1 MQLVPLR
8 GVGGT
13 LNNNYMKKLIFSALV
28 ATALFVSSCGK
39 DDDNGGGSTSLN
51 GDWYLYNIY
60 NDPDGNGKSWA
71 IPNNCAQKTY
81 LSISDKK
88 IKNEWYHL
96 EGSDCK
102 YTPIYYNYTINNG
115 VINATIADDSP
126 NGNKGGTVSIKY
138 EIKDKELIIRFKNN
152 RQQEEINVLR
162 KKGIDYSYLDPFV
175 GYWIMTKYVVGQQE
189 LIVKD
194 GECLYGEIVAHSLG
208 ATLYLNYPENGQC
221 NKTINSY
228 EWIKE
233 GGKYYNVSNPTEKT
247 LWDISFSNNN
257 HYMTFAIDG
266 DNGRTVMH
274 FTKVK

>member
-1 MQLVPLR
+1 
-8 GVGGT
+8 
-13 LNNNYMKKLIFSALV
+13 MKKLIFSALV

-71 IPNNCAQKTY
+71 IPGNCAKKTY
-81 LSISDKK
+81 WSISDKK
-88 IKNEWYHL
+88 IKHEWYYS
-96 EGSDCK
+96 EGSECK
-102 YTPIYYNYTINNG
+102 YTPVYYDYTATNG
-115 VINATIADDSP
+115 VFNMTVADDSP
-126 NGNKGGTVSIKY
+126 NERKGGKTSIKY
-138 EIKDKELIIRFKNN
+138 EIKDKELILRFKNI
-152 RQQEEINVLR
+152 RQQNEIQVLR
-162 KKGIDYSYLDPFV
+162 KKGVDYSSLDPFV
-175 GYWIMTKYVVGQQE
+175 GYWLMTKYVVGQQE

-228 EWIKE
+228 KWVKE
-233 GGKYYNVSNPTEKT
+233 GGKYYNVSNPAEKT

-257 HYMTFAIDG
+257 RYMTFAIDG

-274 FTKVK
+274 FTRAK

>member
-233 GGKYYNVSNPTEKT
+233 GGKYYNVSNPAKKT
-247 LWDISFSNNN
+247 LWDINFSNNN
-257 HYMTFAIDG
+257 HYMTFAID
-266 DNGRTVMH
+266 NGRTVMH

>member
-1 MQLVPLR
+1 
-8 GVGGT
+8 
-13 LNNNYMKKLIFSALV
+13 MKKLIFSALV

-39 DDDNGGGSTSLN
+39 DDDNGGGSTSLT
-51 GDWYLYNIY
+51 GDWYLYTFY
-60 NDPDGNGKSWA
+60 DDLNGKGFRW
-71 IPNNCAQKTY
+71 ITPDNCAQQTY
-81 LSISDKK
+81 WSISDKK

-233 GGKYYNVSNPTEKT
+233 GGKYYNVSNPAKKT
-247 LWDISFSNNN
+247 LWDINFSNNN
-257 HYMTFAIDG
+257 HYMTFAID
-266 DNGRTVMH
+266 NGRIIMH

>member
-233 GGKYYNVSNPTEKT
+233 GGKYYNVSNPAKKT
-247 LWDISFSNNN
+247 LWDINFSNNN
-257 HYMTFAIDG
+257 RYMTFAI

-274 FTKVK
+274 FTKIK